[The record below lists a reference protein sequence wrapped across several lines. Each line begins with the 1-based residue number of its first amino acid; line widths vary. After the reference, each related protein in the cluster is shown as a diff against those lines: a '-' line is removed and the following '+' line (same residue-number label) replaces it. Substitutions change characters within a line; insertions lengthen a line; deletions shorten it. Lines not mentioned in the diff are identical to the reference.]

1 MTDTT
6 ASDSLMAA
14 AAGPGWLVVDKPAG
28 ISVHNDPGQ
37 DLCSRVTAMLTRDPQ
52 LAQKAGFTP
61 GAEVRAPHR
70 LDRDT
75 SGLVLL
81 CCRAPVLKYY
91 GEAFQARRI
100 GKGYLAILHGRLEA
114 SAGDE
119 GSGRWVFPLARS
131 SGGRNNPSGNGKRVA
146 SRTAFQV
153 IQHSAHY
160 SLVACSPM
168 TGRKHQLRR
177 HAKLAGHPVVGDRRY
192 GSPRSLRFLRENA
205 GFERLGLHAYGLD
218 LPLPQETERRMVFSP
233 TLPSAFIRLLA
244 DDSALPAA
252 AWEAILRT
260 LPACRPWLAE
270 KAGSDGYFI

>member
-1 MTDTT
+1 MTNV
-6 ASDSLMAA
+6 AACDSLPVA
-14 AAGPGWLVVDKPAG
+14 AAGPGWLVVDKPVG

-37 DLCSRVTAMLTRDPQ
+37 DLCSRVVAMLIRDPQ
-52 LAQKAGFTP
+52 LAEKAGFVQ
-61 GAEVRAPHR
+61 GAGVHAPHR

-81 CCRAPVLKYY
+81 CCSAPVLQFY

-100 GKGYLAILHGRLEA
+100 GKGYLALLHGRLDA
-114 SAGDE
+114 PAGDDRR
-119 GSGRWVFPLARS
+119 GFWAFPLTRS
-131 SGGRNNPSGNGKRVA
+131 SGGRNTPSGNGKRVA

-153 IQHSAHY
+153 MQYSAHY
-160 SLVACSPM
+160 SLVACAPL
-168 TGRKHQLRR
+168 TGRKHQIRR

-192 GSPRSLRFLRENA
+192 GSPRSLRYLRETA

-218 LPLPQETERRMVFSP
+218 LPLPQQTERRMVFSS

-244 DDSALPAA
+244 GDSAQPAS
-252 AWEAILRT
+252 AWEAILYT

-270 KAGSDGYFI
+270 KV

>member
-1 MTDTT
+1 MTDHI
-6 ASDSLMAA
+6 ASDSLLIA

-37 DLCSRVTAMLTRDPQ
+37 DLCSRVTAMLNRDPQ
-52 LAQKAGFTP
+52 LAEKAGFVP
-61 GAEVRAPHR
+61 AAGVHAPHR

-81 CCRAPVLKYY
+81 CCSAPVLHYY

-114 SAGDE
+114 PAGDQR
-119 GSGRWVFPLARS
+119 SGLWAFPLARS

-153 IQHSAHY
+153 MQHSAHY
-160 SLVACSPM
+160 SLVACAPL
-168 TGRKHQLRR
+168 TGRKHQIRR
-177 HAKLAGHPVVGDRRY
+177 HAKLVGHPVVGDRRY
-192 GSPRSLRFLRENA
+192 GSPRSLRYLRETA

-218 LPLPQETERRMVFSP
+218 LPLPQKTERRMVFSP
-233 TLPSAFIRLLA
+233 TLPQAFIGLLVG
-244 DDSALPAA
+244 DSAQPAA
-252 AWEAILRT
+252 AWETILRA
-260 LPACRPWLAE
+260 LPACRPWPAE
-270 KAGSDGYFI
+270 KAGSSGYFI

>member
-1 MTDTT
+1 MTNVA
-6 ASDSLMAA
+6 ASDNLLVV
-14 AAGPGWLVVDKPAG
+14 AAGPGWLVVDKPVG

-37 DLCSRVTAMLTRDPQ
+37 DLCFRLTAMLIRDPQ
-52 LAQKAGFTP
+52 LAEKAGFIP
-61 GAEVRAPHR
+61 GAEVHAPHR

-81 CCRAPVLKYY
+81 CCRAPVLQYY

-100 GKGYLAILHGRLEA
+100 GKGYLAILHGRLDA
-114 SAGDE
+114 PAGDDS
-119 GSGRWVFPLARS
+119 SGFWAFPLARS

-153 IQHSAHY
+153 IDHSAHY
-160 SLVACSPM
+160 SLVACSPL
-168 TGRKHQLRR
+168 TGRKHQIRR

-192 GSPRSLRFLRENA
+192 GSPRSLRYLRETA

-244 DDSALPAA
+244 GDSAQPAA
-252 AWEAILRT
+252 AWEAILRA

-270 KAGSDGYFI
+270 KA

>member
-1 MTDTT
+1 MTDITV
-6 ASDSLMAA
+6 SDSLMVA

-37 DLCSRVTAMLTRDPQ
+37 DLCSRVTAMLVGDSQ
-52 LAQKAGFTP
+52 LAEKAGFIP

-81 CCRAPVLKYY
+81 CCRAPVLNYY

-131 SGGRNNPSGNGKRVA
+131 SGGRNNPFGNGKRVA

-153 IQHSAHY
+153 IRHSAHY
-160 SLVACSPM
+160 SLVACSPL
-168 TGRKHQLRR
+168 TGRKHQIRR

-192 GSPRSLRFLRENA
+192 GSPRSLRFLQETA

-233 TLPSAFIRLLA
+233 TLPQAFVRLLA

-270 KAGSDGYFI
+270 KA

>member
-1 MTDTT
+1 MTNAA
-6 ASDSLMAA
+6 ASDSLLVA
-14 AAGPGWLVVDKPAG
+14 AAGPGWLVVDKPVG

-37 DLCSRVTAMLTRDPQ
+37 DLCSRVTAMLIGDSQ
-52 LAQKAGFTP
+52 LAEKAGFIPTA
-61 GAEVRAPHR
+61 GVHAPHR

-81 CCRAPVLKYY
+81 CCSAPVLRYY

-114 SAGDE
+114 PAGDE
-119 GSGRWVFPLARS
+119 RSGFWAFPLARS

-153 IQHSAHY
+153 MQHSAHY
-160 SLVACSPM
+160 SLVACAPL
-168 TGRKHQLRR
+168 TGRKHQIRR

-192 GSPRSLRFLRENA
+192 GSSRSLRYLRETA

-218 LPLPQETERRMVFSP
+218 LPLPQETEGRMVFSP
-233 TLPSAFIRLLA
+233 ALPQAFIRLLA
-244 DDSALPAA
+244 RDSAQPAA
-252 AWEAILRT
+252 AWETILRT

-270 KAGSDGYFI
+270 KAGSGGYFI

>member
-6 ASDSLMAA
+6 ASDRLMVA

-52 LAQKAGFTP
+52 LAQKAGFIP

-114 SAGDE
+114 SAGEE

-160 SLVACSPM
+160 SLVACSPL

-192 GSPRSLRFLRENA
+192 GSPRSLRFLRETA

-218 LPLPQETERRMVFSP
+218 LPLPQETERRMVFSS
-233 TLPSAFIRLLA
+233 TLPQAFIRLLA
-244 DDSALPAA
+244 GDSALPAA

-270 KAGSDGYFI
+270 IA